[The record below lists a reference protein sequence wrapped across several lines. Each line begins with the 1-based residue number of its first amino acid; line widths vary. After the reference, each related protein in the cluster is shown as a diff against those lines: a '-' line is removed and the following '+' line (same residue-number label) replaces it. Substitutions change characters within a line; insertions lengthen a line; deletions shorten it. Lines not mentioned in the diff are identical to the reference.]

1 MDVERTIE
9 FILSRQAQAEVE
21 MAEIRAMAKESSAE
35 SKRSLRRLD
44 AFGKIVTTGM
54 KMLVKFEKQ
63 SRERDRVTNHK
74 LDLLTRKVDRLI
86 DSLRHSRNG
95 GGR

>member
-1 MDVERTIE
+1 MDVERTME
-9 FILSRQAQAEVE
+9 FILNRQAQAKVE
-21 MAEIRAMAKESSAE
+21 MAELRAMAKKSD
-35 SKRSLRRLD
+35 RRLD

-54 KMLVKFEKQ
+54 KMLVKFEKE

-74 LDLLTRKVDRLI
+74 LDLLAGKVDRLI

>member
-9 FILSRQAQAEVE
+9 SILNRQAQAEVE
-21 MAEIRAMAKESSAE
+21 MAEIRVQQAKT
-35 SKRSLRRLD
+35 LRRLD

-74 LDLLTRKVDRLI
+74 LDLLTRKVDRLV
-86 DSLRHSRNG
+86 DSLRHGRNG
-95 GGR
+95 GSR

>member
-1 MDVERTIE
+1 ME
-9 FILSRQAQAEVE
+9 FILSRPAQAEVE
-21 MAEIRAMAKESSAE
+21 MAEIRAQQAKT
-35 SKRSLRRLD
+35 LRRLD

-74 LDLLTRKVDRLI
+74 LDLLTRKIDRLV

>member
-1 MDVERTIE
+1 ME

-21 MAEIRAMAKESSAE
+21 MAEIRALQAKT
-35 SKRSLRRLD
+35 LRRLD

-74 LDLLTRKVDRLI
+74 LDLLTRTVDRLV
-86 DSLRHSRNG
+86 DSLRHSGNG
-95 GGR
+95 RGR